1 MRIIRRLIPAVVIMA
16 AFVPVYAQEEKVQEE
31 NFFSETI
38 SSVIN
43 KVDKVA
49 SGQERIVDENAKGID
64 DNILM
69 YDGNSLGNRQIKRV
83 RPMKPAKRTP
93 LEEKIDPGGQE

>member
-1 MRIIRRLIPAVVIMA
+1 MRGLIFAVLMMMAIM
-16 AFVPVYAQEEKVQEE
+16 PVSAQEEKAQED

-49 SGQERIVDENAKGID
+49 SGQEKIVDENARGID
-64 DNILM
+64 DSILM
-69 YDGNSLGNRQIKRV
+69 YDGDPLGNRQIKRV
-83 RPMKPAKRTP
+83 RPRKPAKKTP
-93 LEEKIDPGGQE
+93 LEEKIEAGDKE